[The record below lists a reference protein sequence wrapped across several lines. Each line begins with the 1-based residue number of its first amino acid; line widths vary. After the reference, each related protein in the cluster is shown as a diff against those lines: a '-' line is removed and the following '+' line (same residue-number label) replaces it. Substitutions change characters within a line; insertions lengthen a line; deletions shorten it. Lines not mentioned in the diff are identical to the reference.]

1 MIRTYCTYSGE
12 SVCDSGC
19 GLPSEGAVGCCH
31 PPCEEM
37 KVSPSSSVAI
47 GTLYRFSAG
56 CIAQY
61 DCTCQT
67 GSIR

>member
-1 MIRTYCTYSGE
+1 MMHTVVTRVVIVVVS
-12 SVCDSGC
+12 
-19 GLPSEGAVGCCH
+19 CH
-31 PPCEEM
+31 PCCEEM

-67 GSIR
+67 GPIR